1 MVTSV
6 QSGKYQPKLILH
18 IIHCFPLEDLK
29 LHLKNSIAIHLLSL
43 LGTLSTCNAVFTVV
57 NTASVPKI
65 LPGAGDVGLSPSV
78 FPVNVTAPGTVVVNL
93 FIKAHN
99 HLISII
105 VKVLYTIKCRQ
116 TIQCT
121 LSNKI
126 PHI

>member
-1 MVTSV
+1 MLSFKMVTHLPY

-43 LGTLSTCNAVFTVV
+43 LGTLVLAVFTVV

-93 FIKAHN
+93 FIKGTQSSHFNYSKSA
-99 HLISII
+99 
-105 VKVLYTIKCRQ
+105 LYYKM
-116 TIQCT
+116 
-121 LSNKI
+121 
-126 PHI
+126 